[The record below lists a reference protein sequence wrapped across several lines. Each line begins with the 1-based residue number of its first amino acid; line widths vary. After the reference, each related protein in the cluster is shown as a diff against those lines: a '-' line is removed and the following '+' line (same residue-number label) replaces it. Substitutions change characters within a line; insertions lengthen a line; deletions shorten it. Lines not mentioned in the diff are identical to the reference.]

1 MRDIYCVSVD
11 WADRGYEHNGV
22 LACFDKLDDA
32 VAYMNEQWNNER
44 EQDYF
49 EQYDQMD
56 CNQLKKEAWV
66 DGEWIDKH
74 YCLEID
80 STTLYSEV
88 DVAKGLI

>member
-11 WADRGYEHNGV
+11 WTDNGYEHTGV

-32 VAYMNEQWNNER
+32 VAYMNEQWRNER

-56 CNQLKKEAWV
+56 CNQRKMEAWV

-80 STTLYSEV
+80 CAPLSSEM
-88 DVAKGLI
+88 DVAKGLF

>member
-1 MRDIYCVSVD
+1 MRYIYCVSVD
-11 WADRGYEHNGV
+11 WADRGYEHTGV

-80 STTLYSEV
+80 SATLYSEI